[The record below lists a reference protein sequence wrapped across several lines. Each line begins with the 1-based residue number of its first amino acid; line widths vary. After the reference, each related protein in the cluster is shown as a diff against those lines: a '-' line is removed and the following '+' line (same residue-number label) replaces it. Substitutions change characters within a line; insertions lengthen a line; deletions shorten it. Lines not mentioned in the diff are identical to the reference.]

1 MPGPSSQVQVP
12 SSRPESRGGGET
24 KREPGCGGLSSIHCV
39 CPLPVYRRFCLP
51 SVLARAVFTASRR
64 YSFNTGTV
72 CPAALASALVRYA
85 ATVSHLRFTLT

>member
-39 CPLPVYRRFCLP
+39 CPLPVYRRLSAF
-51 SVLARAVFTASRR
+51 SRAVSVTASRR

>member
-39 CPLPVYRRFCLP
+39 CPLPVYRRFCT
-51 SVLARAVFTASRR
+51 VLKHHRDKT
-64 YSFNTGTV
+64 
-72 CPAALASALVRYA
+72 PE
-85 ATVSHLRFTLT
+85 

>member
-39 CPLPVYRRFCLP
+39 CPLPVYRRFCPFSRAAYGFAPLL
-51 SVLARAVFTASRR
+51 VLRST
-64 YSFNTGTV
+64 
-72 CPAALASALVRYA
+72 PVRYA
-85 ATVSHLRFTLT
+85 PRR

>member
-39 CPLPVYRRFCLP
+39 SAAGVSALLP
-51 SVLARAVFTASRR
+51 VLARRVRLRAVTRS
-64 YSFNTGTV
+64 SFNTGTV